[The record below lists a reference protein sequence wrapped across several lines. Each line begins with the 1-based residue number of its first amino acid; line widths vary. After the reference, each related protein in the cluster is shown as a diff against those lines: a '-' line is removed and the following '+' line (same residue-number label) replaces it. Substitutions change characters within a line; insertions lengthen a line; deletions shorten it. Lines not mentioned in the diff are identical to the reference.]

1 MYTLTEQIRCKMARG
16 TIEQEINDHIEDQKA
31 EFLSEGMSQTEAEEA
46 AVREM
51 GDPVEVGL
59 EMDRIHRPTMAWGMI
74 ALIVGLSLAGYL
86 LRSVMYQTVLG
97 IEQSAGKTEELVL
110 GRNVIELAYIAGT
123 AGTFAWTCADDWYLL
138 YGLYEDCGLCKTNLD
153 RIPGFTFSWTAGRRC
168 ASEWINKI
176 YQNAFRKYWI
186 ESD

>member
-1 MYTLTEQIRCKMARG
+1 MRREEYLYTLTEQIRCKMARG

-97 IEQSAGKTEELVL
+97 IEQSAGKTEEL
-110 GRNVIELAYIAGT
+110 
-123 AGTFAWTCADDWYLL
+123 F
-138 YGLYEDCGLCKTNLD
+138 
-153 RIPGFTFSWTAGRRC
+153 
-168 ASEWINKI
+168 
-176 YQNAFRKYWI
+176 
-186 ESD
+186 